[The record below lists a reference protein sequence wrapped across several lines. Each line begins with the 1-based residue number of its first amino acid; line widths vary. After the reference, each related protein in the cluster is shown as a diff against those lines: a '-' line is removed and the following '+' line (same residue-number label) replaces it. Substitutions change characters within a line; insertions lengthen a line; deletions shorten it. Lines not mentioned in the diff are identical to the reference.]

1 MIYTCRDWGKETQ
14 TPLAESRI
22 EGRHFWRQAIQ
33 RTTALEILRASE
45 MWTEQ
50 CGSGG
55 RSLTQWLQRLREGSC
70 RSRRRG
76 RSSGAL
82 SSRTIPISILALAA
96 KDRCCCEPLLC
107 LSVELGFWNPDVT
120 ALFARTF
127 FGIEFY
133 GSDCHSAR
141 PEILAT
147 CGWNKTL
154 LSLRFLLG
162 TVKSARTAPVVW
174 KGPEVCR
181 VRHAAIK

>member
-1 MIYTCRDWGKETQ
+1 MLVEIF
-14 TPLAESRI
+14 TPGVH
-22 EGRHFWRQAIQ
+22 GRHFVIS
-33 RTTALEILRASE
+33 LPSIL
-45 MWTEQ
+45 
-50 CGSGG
+50 C
-55 RSLTQWLQRLREGSC
+55 QWLQRLREGSC

-96 KDRCCCEPLLC
+96 KDRCCCEPLLR
-107 LSVELGFWNPDVT
+107 LPVELGLWNPDVT

-141 PEILAT
+141 PEISAT

-162 TVKSARTAPVVW
+162 TVKSARTAPAVW
-174 KGPEVCR
+174 KEPGLCW
-181 VRHAAIK
+181 VRHAAIVMIRIVRSTIGSRIQEEI